1 MHHTQHLILVAC
13 SNVGTAFPSPHDLV
27 AQSPFFEFALSSLEF
42 TLIGQGLLTLLFPF
56 ALFLPR
62 VGLSLDLQFA
72 HFLPRTAVCKGRNR
86 VAVVPVVRLFASLII
101 IRHTA
106 PTAAPAQC
114 FTPFHLSAA
123 PVVALR
129 VSVRTSVPRNTPPPA
144 RRRPRS
150 GRAGS
155 SPSALGGRSGAAF
168 ATAWAS
174 APPISTRGATRSGP
188 GWRGQPAPPLGRT
201 ARVPG
206 AAIAVRRG
214 RVRRRAAPAAGR
226 RGRAGDRSAGRGK
239 TAGRGRAAVAVTV
252 TAVGRGRAR
261 RGAAARVEPALVAW
275 SGSGRTGAR
284 TRGRARAAARRRRRG
299 WSTTTSRPPATSAS
313 PSAVARPA
321 TAVVFKAAAA
331 SAPTTTPTPATT
343 SPCLPF
349 AVADLVKAGTPVAL
363 FQCPSVAHFGLTH
376 LFLLLFNERTWNASW
391 RLLSLEKEFPQGR
404 HELRGVFGQESREV
418 DLHFPGIWG
427 RL

>member
-1 MHHTQHLILVAC
+1 M
-13 SNVGTAFPSPHDLV
+13 SR
-27 AQSPFFEFALSSLEF
+27 SSQTTRGCQL
-42 TLIGQGLLTLLFPF
+42 THLLTLLFPF

-299 WSTTTSRPPATSAS
+299 WSTTTSRPLH
-313 PSAVARPA
+313 
-321 TAVVFKAAAA
+321 
-331 SAPTTTPTPATT
+331 ATT
-343 SPCLPF
+343 ISGRIGSVTWDSPRHLGLPIR
-349 AVADLVKAGTPVAL
+349 
-363 FQCPSVAHFGLTH
+363 C
-376 LFLLLFNERTWNASW
+376 
-391 RLLSLEKEFPQGR
+391 
-404 HELRGVFGQESREV
+404 REAC
-418 DLHFPGIWG
+418 HRG
-427 RL
+427 RLQSRRRLGPDHDPDPGHDLPVSPVRGRGSRQGGHACRSLPMPECRPFWLDASLPSSLQRTYVERQLETPEPREGVSTGTT